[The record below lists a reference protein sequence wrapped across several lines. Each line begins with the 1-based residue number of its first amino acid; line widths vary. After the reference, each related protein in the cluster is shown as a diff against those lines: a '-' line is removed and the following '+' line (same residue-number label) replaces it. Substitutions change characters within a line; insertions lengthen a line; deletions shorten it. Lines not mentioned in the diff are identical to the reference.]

1 MSLRLII
8 VPCFVL
14 LVTALPAQVQMKSS
28 RMEHVQVE
36 TNQMYEAINKANA
49 LVDSKPKEA
58 LDEVETA
65 LRLSYKTGSKRGE
78 AYSYQTLGN
87 IHFELGNYDKAIDY
101 DKKALDE
108 FKKLG
113 DSKGEY
119 LVYKHLASAQEA
131 KGLNADAISNFSTF
145 LNLAIARNNTADQVL
160 AKEALGRLLFNTKA
174 YKEANVYYLQLL
186 SGYRAGGQTDQ
197 VTATYE
203 HIGKCYAGLKDT
215 AQALRYFNLA
225 GTVADVQSNTDQQL
239 NTWQNVSRSYNS
251 VGEYDKSVEYEK
263 KAKKINTE
271 RGKKSEVIQNNKNI
285 ATDYLFMDRA
295 NEAIPLLVENL
306 NLSEELGEVKS
317 TGETYKVLSQAYQKV
332 GNMEDARNSFEKYV
346 ELQEELLQQREEELS
361 NREANTSGLF
371 DKEKQIEL
379 LVKDKELDEEKIRL
393 LEQEKALEVSA
404 RKGQRR
410 VLYILLGVLVLVV
423 VGLVLLYRSVKQ
435 KQLAN
440 KLLSIRS
447 LRSQMNPHFIFNSLN
462 SVNSFISKSDER
474 SANKYLTEFARLM
487 RTVLEHSKHDFVT
500 LSDELSVLERY
511 LNLEHIR
518 FNQHFD
524 FELVVDEELQKERLL
539 IPPMLVQP
547 YVENAIWHGL
557 RYLDHKGWLS
567 VKFESQ
573 DEEMVIV
580 IRDNGIGRT
589 RSAELKTRN
598 QKEGKSTG
606 IRNTASR
613 LELLNDVHHLNLR
626 ADIRDAEEDGSGTI
640 VTLHLPYIDVDDKR
654 YAEA

>member
-1 MSLRLII
+1 M
-8 VPCFVL
+8 
-14 LVTALPAQVQMKSS
+14 
-28 RMEHVQVE
+28 
-36 TNQMYEAINKANA
+36 
-49 LVDSKPKEA
+49 
-58 LDEVETA
+58 
-65 LRLSYKTGSKRGE
+65 
-78 AYSYQTLGN
+78 
-87 IHFELGNYDKAIDY
+87 
-101 DKKALDE
+101 
-108 FKKLG
+108 
-113 DSKGEY
+113 
-119 LVYKHLASAQEA
+119 
-131 KGLNADAISNFSTF
+131 
-145 LNLAIARNNTADQVL
+145 
-160 AKEALGRLLFNTKA
+160 
-174 YKEANVYYLQLL
+174 
-186 SGYRAGGQTDQ
+186 
-197 VTATYE
+197 
-203 HIGKCYAGLKDT
+203 
-215 AQALRYFNLA
+215 
-225 GTVADVQSNTDQQL
+225 
-239 NTWQNVSRSYNS
+239 
-251 VGEYDKSVEYEK
+251 
-263 KAKKINTE
+263 
-271 RGKKSEVIQNNKNI
+271 
-285 ATDYLFMDRA
+285 
-295 NEAIPLLVENL
+295 
-306 NLSEELGEVKS
+306 
-317 TGETYKVLSQAYQKV
+317 
-332 GNMEDARNSFEKYV
+332 
-346 ELQEELLQQREEELS
+346 
-361 NREANTSGLF
+361 F

>member
-1 MSLRLII
+1 M
-8 VPCFVL
+8 
-14 LVTALPAQVQMKSS
+14 
-28 RMEHVQVE
+28 
-36 TNQMYEAINKANA
+36 
-49 LVDSKPKEA
+49 
-58 LDEVETA
+58 
-65 LRLSYKTGSKRGE
+65 
-78 AYSYQTLGN
+78 
-87 IHFELGNYDKAIDY
+87 
-101 DKKALDE
+101 
-108 FKKLG
+108 
-113 DSKGEY
+113 
-119 LVYKHLASAQEA
+119 
-131 KGLNADAISNFSTF
+131 
-145 LNLAIARNNTADQVL
+145 
-160 AKEALGRLLFNTKA
+160 
-174 YKEANVYYLQLL
+174 
-186 SGYRAGGQTDQ
+186 
-197 VTATYE
+197 
-203 HIGKCYAGLKDT
+203 
-215 AQALRYFNLA
+215 
-225 GTVADVQSNTDQQL
+225 
-239 NTWQNVSRSYNS
+239 
-251 VGEYDKSVEYEK
+251 GEYDKSVEYEK